1 MELKET
7 YFQYTYL
14 SIEILSIMIDT
25 LGISNQNLELKY
37 QAYHLQDRYTWNN
50 GRYFGRFLIIFLLY
64 F

>member
-25 LGISNQNLELKY
+25 RGISNQNLELKY
-37 QAYHLQDRYTWNN
+37 QAYHLQDRYTWSN
-50 GRYFGRFLIIFLLY
+50 GRYFGRFLIIFFLY